1 MPTTTWL
8 PWVIPTVF
16 FPSTIS
22 VCPLFSSS
30 VNILSVSL
38 LIASTP
44 LPALSNCSSFCLYS
58 LVLICVITSGV
69 LLARTTL
76 IAGILRRISSSNVW
90 LSTLLVSLRTLLTC
104 SCITT
109 FLYALPRRCDLL
121 ALLRLQCS
129 RVHCVP

>member
-1 MPTTTWL
+1 MAALGYSNGLLSFYDLRL
-8 PWVIPTVF
+8 PSLFKLCEHPFGQSIDRLYSS
-16 FPSTIS
+16 PSS
-22 VCPLFSSS
+22 KYL
-30 VNILSVSL
+30 
-38 LIASTP
+38 
-44 LPALSNCSSFCLYS
+44 SSFCLYS